1 MKRDIVPRALSHLYL
16 HAVLPAL
23 VELVL
28 FDAEARATINRLSFR
43 LSIGVVGEQ
52 AVTLQIKNDE
62 VIFNPQDNEKNQIK
76 LLFLTHSHLNSF
88 FGGNK
93 WSLPLVTRGLWR
105 VNAMKSFALLTER
118 LNIVL
123 QDNTSTCP
131 LYTRLVFLIGGLG
144 LLPLAQFDSFAQSV
158 LAKTPFGLAEFSI
171 NDNSIKPL
179 WFDNGLNNGQVGQGE
194 PPRIPDV
201 RVQFSDINI
210 ANAALR
216 NDIDTM
222 AAIGSQRI
230 KIEGLSPLA
239 EGLGLMMERLNVY
252 LER

>member
-1 MKRDIVPRALSHLYL
+1 MKRDIVPRALSHIYL

-28 FDAEARATINRLSFR
+28 FDAEARSTINQLNFR

-52 AVTLQIKNDE
+52 AVTLQIKNEE

-76 LLFLTHSHLNSF
+76 LLFLTHGHLNSF

-93 WSLPLVTRGLWR
+93 RVPPLVTRGLWR
-105 VNAMKSFALLTER
+105 VNCMKSFTLLTER
-118 LNIVL
+118 LNVVL
-123 QDNTSTCP
+123 QDNTSKCP

-144 LLPLAQFDSFAQSV
+144 LLPLAKFDSFAQAV
-158 LAKTPFGLAEFSI
+158 LTNTPLGLAEFSI
-171 NDNSIKPL
+171 NDNNIKPL
-179 WFDNGLNNGQVGQGE
+179 WFDNRTNNGQVGQGE
-194 PPRIPDV
+194 PPRTPDV
-201 RVQFSDINI
+201 RVQFATIDI

-230 KIEGLSPLA
+230 TIEGLSPLA